1 MDSDE
6 CDIRVEISC
15 EIDKTFDLEKFKL
28 LAESVCRRFSVA
40 AASVSIAI
48 IDDDAIAVI
57 NKQFLDHTG
66 PTDVISFDLSDED
79 DGAEADK
86 NFEIVINADQAARQ
100 SADRAHDT
108 ESELALYIT
117 HGLLHNFGFDD
128 HDEADSKKMHQM
140 EDEILQDEGF
150 GAIYGSK

>member
-15 EIDKTFDLEKFKL
+15 EVDKTFDLEKFKS
-28 LAESVCRRFSVA
+28 LAESLCRRFSVESA
-40 AASVSIAI
+40 AVSIAI
-48 IDDDAIAVI
+48 VDDAAIAVI

-66 PTDVISFDLSDED
+66 PTDVISFDLSDDDD
-79 DGAEADK
+79 DGVR

-100 SADRAHDT
+100 AAERSHDT

-128 HDEADSKKMHQM
+128 HSEADSKKMHEM
-140 EDEILQDEGF
+140 EDEILKQEGF

>member
-6 CDIRVEISC
+6 CDIRIDISC
-15 EIDKTFDLEKFKL
+15 EIDNCFELDKL
-28 LAESVCRRFSVA
+28 KSLAESVCRRFSVTA
-40 AASVSIAI
+40 AAVNIAI
-48 IDDDAIAVI
+48 VDDDAIAVI

-79 DGAEADK
+79 ESAAK

-100 SADRAHDT
+100 AADRTHDT

-128 HDEADSKKMHQM
+128 HQEEDAKKMHEM
-140 EDEILQDEGF
+140 EDQILQDEGF
-150 GAIYGSK
+150 GVVYGSK